1 MTESVVG
8 RILYRSAALFAVAG
22 GLLFCALAGLTV
34 VSVAGRALFSMPIP
48 GDFEVVAM
56 GTAIAAFLCLP
67 YCQLNRGHVR
77 VDLFLERISP
87 RAAELLDATGGLLC
101 AAIAALFA
109 WRMAHGLVDAMRD
122 RDVTIILGLPLWW
135 AYPIAVCAFALLA
148 ACCIYTASR
157 DLSGRR
163 GNGE

>member
-1 MTESVVG
+1 MTESAVG
-8 RILYRSAALFAVAG
+8 KFLYRSAALFAIAG

-48 GDFEVVAM
+48 GDFEIVAM
-56 GTAIAAFLCLP
+56 ATAIAAFLCLP
-67 YCQLNRGHVR
+67 YCQLHRGQVR

-87 RAAELLDATGGLLC
+87 RAAALLDATGALLC

-109 WRMAHGLVDAMRD
+109 WRMAFGLADAIRD
-122 RDVTIILGLPLWW
+122 GDVTIILGLPLWW
-135 AYPIAVCAFALLA
+135 AYPFAVCAFALLA

-157 DLSGRR
+157 DLRR
-163 GNGE
+163 PQGDGA